1 MFKCKIVF
9 FLVQNGFTLT
19 QTNLN
24 DIYRKGKC
32 SVMFPIDE
40 QDKMILLYDNNV
52 ICGVE
57 LKQENTNLFIKRI
70 QNIITTVD
78 TKNINDVNTYIKDTI
93 VKSNIKYDEEN
104 YSVEYSSYLETKTYN
119 YVAGKYIYFYSTE
132 SKELVYVIESDAR
145 ISSKKNTVTL
155 KSALD
160 NVMNICA
167 NRKKNISKQLIESGF
182 VNKDGLFTY
191 KDTITIKIDSNC
203 IVLNIKELDINNMI
217 IDLNKDTMYKLIECL
232 NNIA

>member
-24 DIYRKGKC
+24 YIYRKGEC

-40 QDKMILLYDNNV
+40 QDKMILLYNNNV

-57 LKQENTNLFIKRI
+57 LNQENTDLFIKRI
-70 QNIITTVD
+70 QKIITTVD
-78 TKNINDVNTYIKDTI
+78 TKNINDVNTYVKDAI

-104 YSVEYSSYLETKTYN
+104 YSVEYSTYLETKTYN
-119 YVAGKYIYFYSTE
+119 HVAGKYIYFYSTD
-132 SKELVYVIESDAR
+132 SKELVYVIESDTR

-155 KSALD
+155 KSVLD
-160 NVMNICA
+160 NVMNICT
-167 NRKKNISKQLIESGF
+167 NRKNISKELIESGF

-191 KDTITIKIDSNC
+191 KDTITIKINPNC

-217 IDLNKDTMYKLIECL
+217 IDLNEDTMYKLIEYL